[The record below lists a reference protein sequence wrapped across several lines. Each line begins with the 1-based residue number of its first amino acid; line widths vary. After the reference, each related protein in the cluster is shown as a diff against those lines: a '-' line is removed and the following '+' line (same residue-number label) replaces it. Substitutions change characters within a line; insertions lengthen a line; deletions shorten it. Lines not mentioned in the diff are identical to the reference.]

1 MAYLSIFYI
10 AIVFMFSFGYRQNQ
24 PHALI
29 KLSCYA
35 SLSLTFTT
43 ANQTRN
49 HATTREEGENLRAA
63 GVTILSIG
71 VSGVPDMMVVKDI
84 R

>member
-29 KLSCYA
+29 KLSSKGNYINTYYVAGKYSTHGSINLTKSYA
-35 SLSLTFTT
+35 PFPRPKSDIVLLT
-43 ANQTRN
+43 
-49 HATTREEGENLRAA
+49 
-63 GVTILSIG
+63 
-71 VSGVPDMMVVKDI
+71 
-84 R
+84 

>member
-29 KLSCYA
+29 KLYKLYIKLCRIPKRFNDWSRMITWVKCVRKLA
-35 SLSLTFTT
+35 
-43 ANQTRN
+43 
-49 HATTREEGENLRAA
+49 EKLRRH
-63 GVTILSIG
+63 S
-71 VSGVPDMMVVKDI
+71 VKHGDDKEKI
-84 R
+84 I